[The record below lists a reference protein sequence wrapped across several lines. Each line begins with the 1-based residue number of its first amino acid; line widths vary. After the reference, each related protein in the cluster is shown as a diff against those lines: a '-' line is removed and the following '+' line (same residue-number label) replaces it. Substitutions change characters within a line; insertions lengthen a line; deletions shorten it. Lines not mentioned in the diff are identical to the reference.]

1 MQTVANSQILNSQES
16 NYFFFIPLSKGINKE
31 HSYHKFTVLHNI
43 PGRCRLRIASL
54 RADEFISIDLATRL
68 KHCTLVDYFQMNLSC
83 NSVVIKYHDELDKLI
98 SKLIEHLPIEQDN
111 SENTLQ
117 LGALSS
123 SLWSQKPIYSLFLS
137 ASALVLSITSGPL
150 LSMSLVLFSA
160 LPIWRRA
167 LSTLFKEKRL
177 NVDFLDGLALAIAV
191 IRLQTNTAA
200 LLELLVHLGDVVR
213 ERTARQSRGHIH
225 DLLDFHRVQARKLE
239 IDGTITMV
247 AADSLIPDQ
256 LVMIHAGDLVPAD
269 GQVISG
275 IASVD
280 QRHITGESIPTTMQL
295 GESLY
300 AGSSILEG
308 TVTIRVTQAG
318 VNTVVS
324 KIVQLVESAPSGD
337 TRIQNYAEKFA
348 DHLVAPML
356 GVNLALLLASGNLDR
371 FMSLA
376 IVDYG
381 TGIRVAAPTSILTS
395 MTRAAREGILIK
407 SGRIIEQL
415 GTLKGIAFDKTGT
428 LTTGKLEVLEVKAF
442 NSNIS
447 VDQVLLLAAAAEM
460 ELRHPVA
467 KALVA
472 YAKNIKG
479 LTLPQCSNI
488 EFVIG
493 LGVSAEINGHKI
505 NIGSERYFNR
515 LNITLGKAQSYLGV
529 LENLGHIGLLVAYD
543 EILIGAICCSDQPR
557 PESRRVL
564 EGLRRRGVHE
574 IVMLSG
580 DKEGVAKRI
589 AHSVGIDKVYAEVLP
604 HEKADIIRELRRKGG
619 PFAMVGDGVNDS
631 PALAQADIGI
641 SLVDGADIAR
651 SAADVV
657 LMREGLHLLI
667 PAIDISREALQL
679 VKQNY
684 SVIAGFNTLALALA
698 LPSGLITPATCTL
711 ISNGSTLLA
720 TMNAMRPLLP
730 RFGRLTDRVL

>member
-1 MQTVANSQILNSQES
+1 MQTSTNFPILNSPES
-16 NYFFFIPLSKGINKE
+16 NSSLLTPLKIGSDQAFSSQQFK
-31 HSYHKFTVLHNI
+31 VLHDI

-54 RADEFISIDLATRL
+54 RESKYISIDFERRL
-68 KHCTLVDYFQMNLSC
+68 KNCTFIDHFQINLAC
-83 NSVVIKYHDELDKLI
+83 NSVVINYRGNYDKLI
-98 SKLIEHLPIEQDN
+98 SMLIEPLPIKQNNCRD
-111 SENTLQ
+111 TLQ
-117 LGALSS
+117 IEVLSS
-123 SLWSQKPIYSLFLS
+123 YVWAQKPIHSLFLS
-137 ASALVLSITSGPL
+137 ASALVLSISSGPL
-150 LSMSLVLFSA
+150 LSMSLVLLSA

-167 LSTLFKEKRL
+167 LSTLFIEKRL

-191 IRLQTNTAA
+191 VRLQTNTAA

-225 DLLDFHRVQARKLE
+225 DLLDFHSVQARLLE
-239 IDGTITMV
+239 MDGIIIMV
-247 AADSLIPDQ
+247 AADSLIQDQ
-256 LVMIHAGDLVPAD
+256 LVMVIAGDLVPAD

-280 QRHITGESIPTTMQL
+280 QRHITGESIPSTVQS
-295 GESLY
+295 GDSLF
-300 AGSSILEG
+300 AGSSIVEG
-308 TVTIRVTQAG
+308 SLSIRITHAGKDTVA
-318 VNTVVS
+318 S

-428 LTTGKLEVLEVKAF
+428 LTTGKLDVVEVKAF
-442 NSNIS
+442 DVNIS
-447 VDQVLLLAAAAEM
+447 IDRILQLAAAAEM

-472 YAKNIKG
+472 YAQNIKG
-479 LTLPQCSNI
+479 LQLPQCSNI

-505 NIGSERYFNR
+505 NIGSERYFKR
-515 LNITLGKAQSYLGV
+515 LNITIGKAQSYLGQ

-543 EILIGAICCSDQPR
+543 ERLIGAICCSDEPR
-557 PESRRVL
+557 AESRRVL
-564 EGLRRRGVHE
+564 EGLRRRGVRE

-580 DKEGVAKRI
+580 DREGVAKRI

-604 HEKADIIRELRRKGG
+604 HEKADIIRELKRSGG

-651 SAADVV
+651 TAADVV
-657 LMREGLHLLI
+657 LMREGLHLLL
-667 PAIDISREALQL
+667 PAIDISRDALQL

-684 SVIAGFNTLALALA
+684 SLIAGFNTLALALA

-730 RFGRLTDRVL
+730 RLRRLTESD

>member
-1 MQTVANSQILNSQES
+1 MQTSINFPKLNSPES
-16 NYFFFIPLSKGINKE
+16 NSSLLTPLTIGSDQAFSSQQFK
-31 HSYHKFTVLHNI
+31 VLHDI

-54 RADEFISIDLATRL
+54 RESKYISINFERRL
-68 KHCTLVDYFQMNLSC
+68 KNCTFIDHFQINLAC
-83 NSVVIKYHDELDKLI
+83 NSVVINYRGNYDKLI
-98 SKLIEHLPIEQDN
+98 SMLIEPLPIKQNNCRD
-111 SENTLQ
+111 TLQ
-117 LGALSS
+117 IEVLSS
-123 SLWSQKPIYSLFLS
+123 YVWAQKPIHSLLLS
-137 ASALVLSITSGPL
+137 ASALVLSISSGPL
-150 LSMSLVLFSA
+150 LSMSLVLLSA

-167 LSTLFKEKRL
+167 LSTLFIEKRL

-191 IRLQTNTAA
+191 VRLQTNTAA

-225 DLLDFHRVQARKLE
+225 DLLDFHSVQARLLE
-239 IDGTITMV
+239 MDGIITMV
-247 AADSLIPDQ
+247 AADSLIQDQ
-256 LVMIHAGDLVPAD
+256 LVMVLAGDLVPAD

-280 QRHITGESIPTTMQL
+280 QRHITGESIPSTVRS
-295 GESLY
+295 GDSLF
-300 AGSSILEG
+300 AGSSIVEG
-308 TVTIRVTQAG
+308 SVSIRITHAGKDTVA
-318 VNTVVS
+318 S

-428 LTTGKLEVLEVKAF
+428 LTTGKLDVVEVKAF
-442 NSNIS
+442 DVNIS
-447 VDQVLLLAAAAEM
+447 IDRILQLAAAAEM

-472 YAKNIKG
+472 YAQNIKG
-479 LTLPQCSNI
+479 LQLPQCSNI

-505 NIGSERYFNR
+505 NIGSERYFKR
-515 LNITLGKAQSYLGV
+515 LNITIGKAQSYLGQ

-543 EILIGAICCSDQPR
+543 ERLIGAICCSDEPR
-557 PESRRVL
+557 AESRRVL
-564 EGLRRRGVHE
+564 EGLRRRGVRE

-580 DKEGVAKRI
+580 DREGVAKRI

-604 HEKADIIRELRRKGG
+604 HEKADIIRELKRSGG

-651 SAADVV
+651 TAADVV
-657 LMREGLHLLI
+657 LMREGLHLLL
-667 PAIDISREALQL
+667 PAIDISRDALQL

-684 SVIAGFNTLALALA
+684 SLIAGFNTLALALA

-730 RFGRLTDRVL
+730 RLRRLTESD

>member
-1 MQTVANSQILNSQES
+1 MQTSTNFPILNSPES
-16 NYFFFIPLSKGINKE
+16 NSSLLTPLTIGSDQAFSSQQFK
-31 HSYHKFTVLHNI
+31 VLHDI

-54 RADEFISIDLATRL
+54 RESKYISIDFERKLRNCTFIDHFQINLA
-68 KHCTLVDYFQMNLSC
+68 C
-83 NSVVIKYHDELDKLI
+83 NSVVINYRGNYDKLI
-98 SKLIEHLPIEQDN
+98 SMLIEPLPIKQNNCRD
-111 SENTLQ
+111 TLQ
-117 LGALSS
+117 IEVLSS
-123 SLWSQKPIYSLFLS
+123 YVWAQKPIHSLFLS
-137 ASALVLSITSGPL
+137 ASALVLSMSSGPL
-150 LSMSLVLFSA
+150 LSMSLVLLSA
-160 LPIWRRA
+160 VPIWRRA
-167 LSTLFKEKRL
+167 LSTLFIEKRL

-191 IRLQTNTAA
+191 VRLQTNTAA

-225 DLLDFHRVQARKLE
+225 DLLDFHSVQARLLE
-239 IDGTITMV
+239 MDGIITMV
-247 AADSLIPDQ
+247 AADSLIQDQ
-256 LVMIHAGDLVPAD
+256 LVMVLAGDLVPAD

-280 QRHITGESIPTTMQL
+280 QRHITGESIPSTVQS
-295 GESLY
+295 GDSLF
-300 AGSSILEG
+300 AGSSIVEG
-308 TVTIRVTQAG
+308 SVSIRITHAGKDTVA
-318 VNTVVS
+318 S

-428 LTTGKLEVLEVKAF
+428 LTTGKLDVVEVKAF
-442 NSNIS
+442 DVNIS
-447 VDQVLLLAAAAEM
+447 IDRILQLAAAAEM

-472 YAKNIKG
+472 YAQNIKG
-479 LTLPQCSNI
+479 LQLPQCSNI

-505 NIGSERYFNR
+505 NIGSERYFKR
-515 LNITLGKAQSYLGV
+515 LNITIGKAQSYLGQ

-543 EILIGAICCSDQPR
+543 ERLIGAICCSDEPR
-557 PESRRVL
+557 AESRRVL
-564 EGLRRRGVHE
+564 EGLRRRGVRE

-580 DKEGVAKRI
+580 DREGVAKRI

-604 HEKADIIRELRRKGG
+604 HEKADIIRELKRSGG

-651 SAADVV
+651 TAADVV
-657 LMREGLHLLI
+657 LMREGLHLLL
-667 PAIDISREALQL
+667 PAIDISRDALQL

-684 SVIAGFNTLALALA
+684 SLIAGFNTLALALA

-730 RFGRLTDRVL
+730 RLRRLTESD

>member
-1 MQTVANSQILNSQES
+1 MQTSKNFPILNSPEFNS
-16 NYFFFIPLSKGINKE
+16 SFLTPLTIGSDQAFSSQQFK
-31 HSYHKFTVLHNI
+31 VLHDI

-54 RADEFISIDLATRL
+54 RESKYISINFERRL
-68 KHCTLVDYFQMNLSC
+68 KNCTFIDHFQINLAC
-83 NSVVIKYHDELDKLI
+83 NSVVINYRGNYDKLI
-98 SKLIEHLPIEQDN
+98 SMLIEPLPIKQNNCRD
-111 SENTLQ
+111 TLQ
-117 LGALSS
+117 IEVLSS
-123 SLWSQKPIYSLFLS
+123 YVWAQKPIHSLFLS
-137 ASALVLSITSGPL
+137 ASALVLSMSSGPL
-150 LSMSLVLFSA
+150 LSMSLVLLSA
-160 LPIWRRA
+160 VPIWRRA
-167 LSTLFKEKRL
+167 LSTLFIEKRL

-191 IRLQTNTAA
+191 VRLQTNTAA

-225 DLLDFHRVQARKLE
+225 DLLDFHSVQARLLE
-239 IDGTITMV
+239 MDGIITMV
-247 AADSLIPDQ
+247 AADSLIQDQ
-256 LVMIHAGDLVPAD
+256 LVMVLAGDLVPAD

-280 QRHITGESIPTTMQL
+280 QRHITGESIPSTVQS
-295 GESLY
+295 GDSLF
-300 AGSSILEG
+300 AGSSIVEG
-308 TVTIRVTQAG
+308 SLSIRITHAGKDTVA
-318 VNTVVS
+318 S

-428 LTTGKLEVLEVKAF
+428 LTTGKLDVVEVKAF
-442 NSNIS
+442 DVNIS
-447 VDQVLLLAAAAEM
+447 IDRILQLAAAAEM

-472 YAKNIKG
+472 YAQNIKG
-479 LTLPQCSNI
+479 LQLPQCSNI

-505 NIGSERYFNR
+505 NIGSERYFKR
-515 LNITLGKAQSYLGV
+515 LNITTGKAQSYLGQ

-543 EILIGAICCSDQPR
+543 ERLIGAICCSDEPR
-557 PESRRVL
+557 AESRRVL
-564 EGLRRRGVHE
+564 EGLRRRGVRE

-580 DKEGVAKRI
+580 DREGVAKRI

-604 HEKADIIRELRRKGG
+604 HEKADIIRELKRSGG

-651 SAADVV
+651 TAADVV
-657 LMREGLHLLI
+657 LMREGLHLLL
-667 PAIDISREALQL
+667 PAIDISRDALQL

-684 SVIAGFNTLALALA
+684 SLIAGFNTLALALA

-730 RFGRLTDRVL
+730 RLRRLTESD